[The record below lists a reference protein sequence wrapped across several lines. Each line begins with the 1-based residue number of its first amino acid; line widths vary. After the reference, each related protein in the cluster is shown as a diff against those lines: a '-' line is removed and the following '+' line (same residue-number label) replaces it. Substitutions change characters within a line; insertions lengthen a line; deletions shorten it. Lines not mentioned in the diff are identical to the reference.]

1 MMISFFRFIDKY
13 LIWFFLLIFF
23 RLKHIPFVN
32 KNKIKQSPKKI
43 LVIRLWAL
51 WSSLLTFPMIK
62 QLKDHY
68 WDNIQYD
75 LLASTRNIWVFKNQW
90 YFQNM
95 FNLFSLKDL
104 LKLVIS
110 FKKYDLV
117 IDVEEYFRV
126 SSFVSLWT
134 WKLTVGYGNIFIRK
148 LVYNHH
154 HIYSEKMHNLVN
166 CLSLLKPLWI
176 KIHIPNSMEPL
187 IYLDKDK
194 VKVDDFLKQFVWK
207 KLFCLHTGWAETAPE
222 RFWASENRLWLIE
235 QMVQKYW
242 NNLIIFLSGTEF
254 EEQEIKKL
262 LSDLSDQ
269 AKEKTISLCGM
280 FWLFEFA
287 YLLSKC
293 DLMISNDTGPMHLS
307 ACMGTKTIWLFGP
320 NLPEIFGPWP
330 LDKNIWLYKGDA
342 YVFIKPHLWIFE
354 KDINASVNKITVKEV
369 LEKALVK

>member
-110 FKKYDLV
+110 FKKYDIV
-117 IDVEEYFRV
+117 IDAEEYFRV

-187 IYLDKDK
+187 VYKQKDA
-194 VKVDDFLKQFVWK
+194 VKVDAFLSVYTWTFV
-207 KLFCLHTGWAETAPE
+207 CMHTWWAETAKE
-222 RFWASENRLWLIE
+222 RSRPQKKWIQLIISLCE
-235 QMVQKYW
+235 KYPTVY
-242 NNLIIFLSGTEF
+242 IFLSGTNF
-254 EEQEIKKL
+254 EKDIVQNILHELPQKYHSQVLNICWK
-262 LSDLSDQ
+262 
-269 AKEKTISLCGM
+269 
-280 FWLFEFA
+280 FNLFEFA
-287 YLLSKC
+287 YLLEKC
-293 DLMISNDTGPMHLS
+293 SLMISNDTWPMHL
-307 ACMGTKTIWLFGP
+307 AAAMRTKTIGLFGP
-320 NLPEIFGPWP
+320 ELPRKFGPWP
-330 LDKNIWLYKGDA
+330 LNKNVWLYKWKWKAFINVHLAQRKKDKE
-342 YVFIKPHLWIFE
+342 YVIDKI
-354 KDINASVNKITVKEV
+354 SVEDVMKE
-369 LEKALVK
+369 LKELK

>member
-110 FKKYDLV
+110 FKKYDIV
-117 IDVEEYFRV
+117 IDAEEYFRV

-194 VKVDDFLKQFVWK
+194 EKVDEFLKW
-207 KLFCLHTGWAETAPE
+207 LSYSELICMHTGLAETSKDRAWPKE
-222 RFWASENRLWLIE
+222 RRIELIPQVLVKKE
-235 QMVQKYW
+235 DC
-242 NNLIIFLSGTEF
+242 IIVLSWSKWEYDAV
-254 EEQEIKKL
+254 QEIYNSLDKKYHH
-262 LSDLSDQ
+262 S
-269 AKEKTISLCGM
+269 IINIC
-280 FWLFEFA
+280 WLFNIFQFA
-287 YLLSKC
+287 YLLEKC

-307 ACMGTKTIWLFGP
+307 ACMWTKTIWLFWP
-320 NLPEIFGPWP
+320 NLPLRFWP
-330 LDKNIWLYKGDA
+330 YPEKNNVWMYKWNWEA
-342 YVFIKPHLWIFE
+342 SINVHLWIFE
-354 KDINASVNKITVKEV
+354 EDKNCFIQKIEVNDV
-369 LEKALVK
+369 LEYVI